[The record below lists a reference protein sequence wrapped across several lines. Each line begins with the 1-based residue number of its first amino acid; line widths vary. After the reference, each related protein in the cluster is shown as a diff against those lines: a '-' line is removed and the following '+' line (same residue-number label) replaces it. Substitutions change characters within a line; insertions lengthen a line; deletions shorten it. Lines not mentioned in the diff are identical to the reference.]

1 MVNLEKLNKNLMLII
16 ADVIKNEVAEAVK
29 KEESQTIHDTIYDDF
44 PNPIEYIRRKD
55 SGGLSDKSNME
66 VSNAILTGNTVIVR
80 IRNKTKGQSAK
91 KVVNNLQYIVEMNAK
106 NAEGDYYDYPNGVT
120 KEFYL
125 KRRPFQ
131 ANTVLRLKKNKG
143 HLYAIKKGL
152 MTRHGIEKV
161 TIR

>member
-1 MVNLEKLNKNLMLII
+1 MLII
-16 ADVIKNEVAEAVK
+16 ADVIRKEVAEAIKV
-29 KEESQTIHDTIYDDF
+29 EESQTIHDTIYDEF
-44 PNPIEYIRRKD
+44 EPLEYIRRKN
-55 SGGLSDKSNME
+55 SGGLSDKNNME
-66 VSNAILTGNTVIVR
+66 VSNAILTGNTVKVN
-80 IRNKTKGQSAK
+80 IRNITKGQSAK

-125 KRRPFQ
+125 KPRPFQ

-143 HLYAIKKGL
+143 HLYAMKKGL

-161 TIR
+161 TIK